1 MNIKQVK
8 NKEKSTLRCSLNR
21 NEINRHIY
29 FYFLLF
35 LSDKK
40 RIEKRESYQDS
51 HNHKNR
57 RSKTPTVS
65 RERRKEKEKK
75 TRNRH

>member
-51 HNHKNR
+51 HK
-57 RSKTPTVS
+57 PQ
-65 RERRKEKEKK
+65 E
-75 TRNRH
+75 